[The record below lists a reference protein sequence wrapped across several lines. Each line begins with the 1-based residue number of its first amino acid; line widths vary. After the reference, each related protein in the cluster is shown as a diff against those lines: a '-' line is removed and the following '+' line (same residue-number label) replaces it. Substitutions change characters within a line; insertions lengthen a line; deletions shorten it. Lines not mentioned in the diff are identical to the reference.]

1 MAGRLAAGVELQ
13 AKLHF
18 IAGMPRAGSTLLA
31 AILRQNPKARAE
43 MTSPVGAIFNAC
55 LTTMGSADTAAA
67 MDDDVKRRVLKG
79 VFDSYYADADDS
91 AIVFDTNRMWPARLP
106 AIGQLYPEARII
118 CCVRNPAWV
127 MDSVERIVR
136 TNAFSI
142 NRMFES
148 AAERA
153 TVYSRADALIH
164 ANRLI
169 GVAWAALKEAYYG
182 ADSERLLL
190 VDYDLLAAKPD
201 AVLPEVYRFIGE
213 PPFDHDFDH
222 VEYEAKT
229 FDERVSAEGLHTVK
243 GKVELTPRPTVLP
256 PDLFR
261 RLESMTFW
269 RGDDAGTR
277 ATRLLAP

>member
-1 MAGRLAAGVELQ
+1 MQ

-31 AILRQNPKARAE
+31 AILRQNPRVHAE

-55 LTTMGSADTAAA
+55 LTTMGSADTAAG
-67 MDDDVKRRVLKG
+67 MEDDVKRRVLKG
-79 VFDSYYADADDS
+79 VFDSYYADADGS
-91 AIVFDTNRMWPARLP
+91 AVVFDTNRVWPARLP
-106 AIGQLYPEARII
+106 SIGQLYPKAKLI

-127 MDSVERIVR
+127 MDSIERIVR
-136 TNAFSI
+136 ANAFSI

-153 TVYSRADALIH
+153 TVYSRTDALIH

-169 GVAWAALKEAYYG
+169 GVAWAALKEAYHG
-182 ADSERLLL
+182 PESERLLL
-190 VDYDLLAAKPD
+190 VDYDLLATAPGE
-201 AVLPEVYRFIGE
+201 VLPAIYRFIDE
-213 PPFDHDFDH
+213 PPFAHDFDH
-222 VEYEAKT
+222 VEYEAEA
-229 FDERVSAEGLHTVK
+229 FDERVSARGLHTVK

-261 RLESMTFW
+261 RLESMAFW
-269 RGDDAGTR
+269 RGDGGTR